1 MRREGVSHWLHTE
14 VLRSVLGK
22 DRTWRALW
30 NLVAIGKDVPMPWDR
45 VFQERNC
52 FCLGNFKSFPSDS
65 HA

>member
-52 FCLGNFKSFPSDS
+52 FCLGDI
-65 HA
+65 